1 MWEPWSVCGVCVR
14 PETAVGEDCVWGV
27 LWCGCVFHSTVS
39 SRRTCTK
46 SVRIRSGEGIHGGV
60 CEEMGQGVQDQGVQ
74 VDTHMSGARRAK
86 RV

>member
-1 MWEPWSVCGVCVR
+1 MR
-14 PETAVGEDCVWGV
+14 PGTSVGEDFVWGV

-46 SVRIRSGEGIHGGV
+46 SVRTRNGEDV
-60 CEEMGQGVQDQGVQ
+60 CKGMGQGRHDQGVKKN
-74 VDTHMSGARRAK
+74 THMSGARRAR